1 MRKTVRMM
9 ELAICSVL
17 VFGIGA
23 IVADGAR
30 VMVGVAF

>member
-1 MRKTVRMM
+1 MRIAKRIM

-17 VFGIGA
+17 VFGFGA

-30 VMVGVAF
+30 VMAEAAL

>member
-30 VMVGVAF
+30 MMAEAAF